1 MRAGNYERA
10 VELLEESVQLR
21 EQLLKENPDNKFI
34 ALRLGVSLDRLGY
47 VYGNWGKYTEAIL
60 FGERALAQARA
71 LQQVKEISVPA
82 RQELAFALV
91 DLADNYQNNKQLHK
105 ACPLLKEAFAM
116 FEQPPPGLFPA
127 LKTHRKRAEAIV
139 VKCGGRK
146 D

>member
-1 MRAGNYERA
+1 
-10 VELLEESVQLR
+10 
-21 EQLLKENPDNKFI
+21 
-34 ALRLGVSLDRLGY
+34 
-47 VYGNWGKYTEAIL
+47 
-60 FGERALAQARA
+60 LAQARA
-71 LQQVKEISVPA
+71 LQQVKEVSIPA

-127 LKTHRKRAEAIV
+127 LKTHQKRAQAIV